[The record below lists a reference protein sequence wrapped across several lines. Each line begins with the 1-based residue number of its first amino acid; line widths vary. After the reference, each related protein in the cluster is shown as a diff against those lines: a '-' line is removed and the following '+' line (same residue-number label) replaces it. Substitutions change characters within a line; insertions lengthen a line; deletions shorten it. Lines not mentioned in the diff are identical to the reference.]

1 MRQLALPPLPVC
13 AKCPQ
18 GQTPTQ
24 EKSVDVH
31 DDAEEG
37 NHVMLSQRAIITSFG
52 LIKKHF
58 GVATQ
63 DPVVMSKHYNTE
75 Y

>member
-1 MRQLALPPLPVC
+1 MSQHLSVRQPALPPVQVC
-13 AKCPQ
+13 GKCPQ

-37 NHVMLSQRAIITSFG
+37 NHVMLSQHFSYTTMFTFG
-52 LIKKHF
+52 LWPNHDSSISTTL
-58 GVATQ
+58 G
-63 DPVVMSKHYNTE
+63 
-75 Y
+75 